1 MYLWKFINPVHVRLS
16 RKKLQDILKGTPP
29 QHFKETK
36 QALESVSD
44 MAGMLELPPQK
55 FKTTMISMRK
65 ALMDKVDSMQE
76 QMGSIGREMGKK
88 KLAI

>member
-1 MYLWKFINPVHVRLS
+1 
-16 RKKLQDILKGTPP
+16 
-29 QHFKETK
+29 
-36 QALESVSD
+36 

>member
-44 MAGMLELPPQK
+44 MAGMLELPDQK
-55 FKTTMISMRK
+55 LKITMMNMPR
-65 ALMDKVDSMQE
+65 ALMDKMDNMPE
-76 QMGSIGREMGKK
+76 
-88 KLAI
+88 